1 MATKDPSYVLTKKSK
16 ITIISF
22 FNKYINNICT
32 KLITVYKY
40 QLNTTFNDI
49 CSSDFCEN
57 RTGFSGTPYFLTPI
71 DTIGINQSQLAD
83 DSIDLKSSVLD
94 PLTNKKVKL
103 TLALI
108 DACRDNP
115 FLKTTSTRS
124 TSNSRGLAPTTPAT
138 GQLIVYSAGSGQT
151 ALDRLGPDDKDKNGV
166 FTRVLL
172 SEMKKNNAPIHQ
184 VIRNVRSEVVKLAR
198 SIGHDQVPAI
208 YDQVDG
214 DFYFKK

>member
-1 MATKDPSYVLTKKSK
+1 M
-16 ITIISF
+16 
-22 FNKYINNICT
+22 
-32 KLITVYKY
+32 
-40 QLNTTFNDI
+40 
-49 CSSDFCEN
+49 
-57 RTGFSGTPYFLTPI
+57 
-71 DTIGINQSQLAD
+71 
-83 DSIDLKSSVLD
+83 
-94 PLTNKKVKL
+94 KKVKL

-115 FLKTTSTRS
+115 FLKTATRS
-124 TSNSRGLAPTTPAT
+124 IVARGLAPTTPAT

-151 ALDRLGPDDKDKNGV
+151 ALDRLGPSDADKNGV

-172 SEMKKNNAPIHQ
+172 AEMRKPNLPIHQ

-198 SIGHDQVPAI
+198 SIGHEQVPAI